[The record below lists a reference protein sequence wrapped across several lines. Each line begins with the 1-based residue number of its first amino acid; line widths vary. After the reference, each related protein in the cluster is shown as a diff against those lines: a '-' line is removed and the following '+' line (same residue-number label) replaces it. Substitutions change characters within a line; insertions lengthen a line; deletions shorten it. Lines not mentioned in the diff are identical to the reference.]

1 MSYNAN
7 SDWDDVYADIIGECG
22 RIFIDKMADY
32 GPTWLY
38 FRDVSLVDQLWI
50 KIKRVRTLEKNGGKN
65 AVGEGSEGEFIAI
78 INYAAIMLM
87 KKRYPEIFRTADYY
101 IDNPDEAAALPS
113 DEIES
118 CYREVCAEVCGL
130 CRRKNHDYGAAW
142 VEMHAHSITDQIIIR
157 VLRIKSF
164 LANGGPS
171 VSEGM
176 EAQLMDIINYS
187 IFGLIKTRGI
197 DAAEG

>member
-78 INYAAIMLM
+78 IKLRRDN
-87 KKRYPEIFRTADYY
+87 ADEKALSRDIPHGGYY

-113 DEIES
+113 DEMRGCS
-118 CYREVCAEVCGL
+118 ARCARGL
-130 CRRKNHDYGAAW
+130 RFVQTQNQITARRGWKCTRIRSPIRYYTGAAHKRASLPTRA
-142 VEMHAHSITDQIIIR
+142 VR
-157 VLRIKSF
+157 
-164 LANGGPS
+164 
-171 VSEGM
+171 SEGM
-176 EAQLMDIINYS
+176 EAQLMEIINYS
-187 IFGLIKTRGI
+187 IFAYKTRGI